1 MKIVADQNML
11 MVEPLFAE
19 YGSITYVPGRSI
31 CAADI
36 VDADILLVRSVT
48 QVNKALLENSSV
60 SFVGSATIGT
70 DHIDRDYLAER
81 GIAFAYA
88 PGCNADAVVQYDLS
102 VLSRLEANWLNCTV
116 GIVGCGNVGGR
127 LYRALTN
134 LGVSCSVY
142 DPFLSADSGFN
153 LVDFETVL
161 ASDIICVHTP
171 LTTSGRYPTKHL
183 FSAEVLA
190 QIDPRSLLINAGRGG
205 VIDNAA
211 LLQLLEGGS
220 SLRVALDVWEG
231 EPAISLP
238 LMNKVSLATPH
249 IAGYSVEGKA
259 RGTEMLA
266 EAFKE
271 ITGPHAE
278 KLGGEA
284 KTSSKL
290 STVAADTISELILA
304 SYDVAEDDLRMRN
317 ALAASSDIGQS
328 FDLLR
333 KQYPERHEF
342 SCYKFSG
349 YLSSGYLSSGCL
361 SSGGELGEAATAA
374 QAELRDQALKLGFH

>member
-11 MVEPLFAE
+11 MVDHFFGDFGP
-19 YGSITYVPGRSI
+19 ITYVPGRSL

-36 VDADILLVRSVT
+36 ADADVLLVRSVT
-48 QVNKALLENSSV
+48 QVDQALLENASV

-70 DHIDRDYLAER
+70 DHIDRDYLARR

-102 VLSRLEANWLNCTV
+102 VLSRLRPNWLESTV

-127 LYRALTN
+127 LYRALTS
-134 LGVSCSVY
+134 LGVSCAVY
-142 DPFLSADSGFN
+142 DPFLNADSGFN
-153 LVDFETVL
+153 LVEFDSVL
-161 ASDIICVHTP
+161 NSDIICVHTP
-171 LTTSGRYPTKHL
+171 LTTSGPHPTKHL

-190 QIDPRSLLINAGRGG
+190 KIDPRSLLLNAGRGG

-211 LLQLLEGGS
+211 LLALLEGGS
-220 SLRVALDVWEG
+220 SLSVVLDVWEG
-231 EPAISLP
+231 EPAISLA
-238 LMNKVSLATPH
+238 LMHRLLLATPH

-266 EAFKE
+266 EAFK
-271 ITGPHAE
+271 GLAKSDANRLAE
-278 KLGGEA
+278 QA
-284 KTSSKL
+284 KTLSSVPAETL
-290 STVAADTISELILA
+290 GELILA
-304 SYDVAEDDLRMRN
+304 SYDVAQDDQRMRA
-317 ALAASSDIGQS
+317 ALVGSSDIGQT

-342 SCYKFSG
+342 SSYKFDSRN
-349 YLSSGYLSSGCL
+349 
-361 SSGGELGEAATAA
+361 LGDNTTAG
-374 QAELRDQALKLGFH
+374 QTELRDQALKLGFG